1 MKKCLIFILVM
12 LAFVNNSYS
21 QTKVNI
27 KIDDR
32 SVAAVAPAL
41 LHKKIDV
48 TLSNLF
54 NEFRRAY
61 NNNSTPQISHLGL
74 QDRVVRQIESY
85 WDMAPFV
92 YSDRNLSTL
101 EVISKCGY
109 AGVRV
114 AVNFKPNN
122 QYGCIEDNI
131 VIEFNKKGGIENF
144 QINGRIPKL
153 LPLIYNAIDEKEKF
167 KYDTILKFV
176 EKFRLTYQNMDIETL
191 KNFFREDAI
200 IVVGNVKKVKQ
211 SYEKPHLELLP
222 KIFNSKIEVIRLTE
236 YTKSE
241 YINNMNRLFI
251 KSIWISV
258 KFDYTKMDIDKIYG
272 NDNLYFIQ
280 VPQEWNGSNG
290 YHDIGYLTMMWDF
303 SDMKNPSVW
312 TRIWM
317 PEKIDNLKSDNVTI
331 FID

>member
-1 MKKCLIFILVM
+1 MFILT
-12 LAFVNNSYS
+12 FVNNGYS
-21 QTKVNI
+21 QNNVNI

-32 SVAAVAPAL
+32 SLAAVAPTL
-41 LHKKIDV
+41 LHKKIDI

-61 NNNSTPQISHLGL
+61 NNNSTPQISHFGL

-85 WDMAPFV
+85 WELAPFI
-92 YSDRNLSTL
+92 YSERNPSML
-101 EVISKCGY
+101 EVIAKCGY

-114 AVNFKPNN
+114 AINFKPNN
-122 QYGCIEDNI
+122 KYGYIEDNI
-131 VIEFNKKGGIENF
+131 IIEFNKKGDIENF

-153 LPLIYNAIDEKEKF
+153 IPLIYNATDENEKY
-167 KYDTILKFV
+167 KHDTILKFV
-176 EKFRLTYQNMDIETL
+176 EKFRLAYQNLDIETL

-200 IVVGNVKKVKQ
+200 IVVENVQRIKQ

-222 KIFNSKIEVIRLTE
+222 KIFKSKIEVIRLKE

-241 YINNMNRLFI
+241 YISNMNRLFN
-251 KSIWISV
+251 KVLWISV

-290 YHDIGYLTMMWDF
+290 YHDVGYLTMMWDF
-303 SDMKNPSVW
+303 SDMENPSVW

-317 PEKIDNLKSDNVTI
+317 PEKLDNLKSDNVTI
-331 FID
+331 FTD